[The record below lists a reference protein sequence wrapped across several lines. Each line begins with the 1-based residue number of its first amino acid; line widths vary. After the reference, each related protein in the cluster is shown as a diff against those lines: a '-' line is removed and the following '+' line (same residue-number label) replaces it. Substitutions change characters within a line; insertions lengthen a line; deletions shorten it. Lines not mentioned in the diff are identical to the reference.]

1 MDTHLHP
8 NPSRAAPPGESA
20 SHIDLPERAPA
31 PAAVPDGTAPDGT
44 APHRPVGMRT
54 WLLAGTAAVGILGLI
69 GTGVVYS
76 LFRTDSPAHRG
87 SDWVAMPQAVS
98 PQRPPGGAPQ
108 PRPSSQPTSGTTVG
122 SRPLSAGPTV
132 DASHPTDAPPGTLAA
147 SAPKSGADDLR
158 ALKQPG
164 PATLA
169 VPRPPAV
176 AAEPSA
182 PTPREASTTPPTTT
196 QADAAANPRAPA
208 ATTVMTFAANPAGTP
223 GDTRATPQGPLEV
236 IGRVTALA
244 DEIAEERREDAD
256 LRRQLAQLLVDT
268 DTRFSEFERRL
279 SQAEA
284 GTTPSRSRAATE
296 RALAAPAP
304 AAIPVSMPSTGRLAS
319 PAPPLPGAR
328 RYEIR
333 AASPGVAVLGTLD
346 GTPTVIEIGIGN
358 QVPGYGRVNAIVQ
371 KGSAWAVQCERGI
384 IQ

>member
-20 SHIDLPERAPA
+20 SHIELPERAPA
-31 PAAVPDGTAPDGT
+31 PAAVPDGTAPRR
-44 APHRPVGMRT
+44 AVGWRT

-98 PQRPPGGAPQ
+98 PQRQPGQAPQ
-108 PRPSSQPTSGTTVG
+108 PAPGATVG
-122 SRPLSAGPTV
+122 SRQPTV
-132 DASHPTDAPPGTLAA
+132 GLTADASRPANSPQPTGTQLGAPAT
-147 SAPKSGADDLR
+147 SAPNSGADDLR
-158 ALKQPG
+158 VLKQPG

-169 VPRPPAV
+169 MPRPPAV

-196 QADAAANPRAPA
+196 QADAAPNPQAPA
-208 ATTVMTFAANPAGTP
+208 ATTVMTLAANPAGTSA
-223 GDTRATPQGPLEV
+223 DTRVTPQGPLDL
-236 IGRVTALA
+236 IGRVTELA

-256 LRRQLAQLLVDT
+256 LRRQLAQLLLDT

-284 GTTPSRSRAATE
+284 GTTPSRARAATE

-319 PAPPLPGAR
+319 PGPPPAGAR

>member
-8 NPSRAAPPGESA
+8 NPSRGAPLGETA
-20 SHIDLPERAPA
+20 SSIDLPERAPA
-31 PAAVPDGTAPDGT
+31 PAAVPDGTAPRR
-44 APHRPVGMRT
+44 AVGMRT

-69 GTGVVYS
+69 GTGIIYS
-76 LFRTDSPAHRG
+76 LSRTGSSAHRG

-98 PQRPPGGAPQ
+98 PQRQPGQAPQ
-108 PRPSSQPTSGTTVG
+108 PAPGATVG
-122 SRPLSAGPTV
+122 SRQPTV
-132 DASHPTDAPPGTLAA
+132 GPAADAPQPTGTQLGTPAT
-147 SAPKSGADDLR
+147 SAPNSGADDLR

-169 VPRPPAV
+169 MPRSPAG

-196 QADAAANPRAPA
+196 QADAAANPQAPA
-208 ATTVMTFAANPAGTP
+208 ATTVMTLAANPAGTP
-223 GDTRATPQGPLEV
+223 GDIRATPQGPLDV
-236 IGRVTALA
+236 IGRVTELA

-256 LRRQLAQLLVDT
+256 LRHQLAQLLVDT

-284 GTTPSRSRAATE
+284 GATPSRARAATE
-296 RALAAPAP
+296 RVLAAPAP
-304 AAIPVSMPSTGRLAS
+304 AAIPVSMPSTGRVAS
-319 PAPPLPGAR
+319 PAPSPPGAR

-371 KGSAWAVQCERGI
+371 NGSAWAVQCERGT